1 MVYQS
6 TFHHGDK
13 IPEKMGLKGRKDY
26 LGSQFQ
32 RFRSVFTQFVL
43 WMWLTIQRFGSV
55 AQARKTQN

>member
-13 IPEKMGLKGRKDY
+13 IPEKMGLKGRKDD

-32 RFRSVFTQFVL
+32 RFRSMFTQSCCLCTVD
-43 WMWLTIQRFGSV
+43 V
-55 AQARKTQN
+55 ADNPEIR